1 MTTFTTSLRL
11 ALLTPGDPSVKNAWG
26 PPLNTNDILIDSA
39 INGTAII
46 SVAGQTSVTL
56 TVANGAADQSRELVQ
71 QFTDA
76 PGGNCTVSIPNVP
89 KYGWAQNNTT
99 GGFNII
105 LTAGAGTDATI
116 PPDGKLYFYS
126 CDGATNVVLVATGFA
141 SLKVA
146 GTSTLS
152 GGVQGVQ
159 NGSNAITATIGE
171 YLSNQVLASA
181 PLPII
186 SGISTNVLSLLLSPG
201 DWDVSGNVGVSFPS
215 GSNSIIA
222 AISQLSAT
230 IPGSPAGGAI
240 YESGGPT
247 VFFSA
252 NSLGTL
258 RVNVSTNTLVFL
270 VVLANFTGTGSAHG
284 FVGARRM
291 R

>member
-89 KYGWAQNNTT
+89 KYGWAQNNTI

-116 PPDGKLYFYS
+116 PPDRRLYFYS
-126 CDGATNVVLVATGFA
+126 CDGATNVVLPAIGFG
-141 SLKVA
+141 SLNV
-146 GTSTLS
+146 S
-152 GGVQGVQ
+152 GGIEGVQ
-159 NGSNAITATIGE
+159 NGSNAVTGTVGE
-171 YLSNQVLASA
+171 YLSNQVSGTTPLAITSDV
-181 PLPII
+181 
-186 SGISTNVLSLLLSPG
+186 STNILSLLLSPG
-201 DWDVSGNVGVSFPS
+201 DWDVSGNIGLSFPS

-222 AISQLSAT
+222 AISTIAAT
-230 IPGSPAGGAI
+230 IPGAPAGGAL
-240 YESGGPT
+240 YESGGPMT
-247 VFFSA
+247 FFSV

-258 RVNVSTNTLVFL
+258 RVNVSTNTSVFL
-270 VVLANFTGTGSAHG
+270 VARATFTGTGNAFG
-284 FVGARRM
+284 FIGARRM

>member
-116 PPDGKLYFYS
+116 PPDGRLYFYS
-126 CDGATNVVLVATGFA
+126 CDGATNVVLPAIGFG
-141 SLKVA
+141 SLNV
-146 GTSTLS
+146 S
-152 GGVQGVQ
+152 GGIEGVQ
-159 NGSNAITATIGE
+159 NGSNAVSGTVGE
-171 YLSNQVLASA
+171 YLSGQVSAAS
-181 PLPII
+181 PLPIT
-186 SGISTNVLSLLLSPG
+186 SGISANIVSLLLSPG
-201 DWDVSGNVGVSFPS
+201 DWDVSGNVGLSFPTGAS
-215 GSNSIIA
+215 AVLA
-222 AISQLSAT
+222 AISTTTGT
-230 IPGSPAGGAI
+230 IPAAPANGAMYEISGSTIGSIIQP
-240 YESGGPT
+240 
-247 VFFSA
+247 
-252 NSLGTL
+252 LGTL
-258 RVNVSTNTLVFL
+258 RVSVSTNTSVFL
-270 VVLANFTGTGSAHG
+270 VVEASINGSGSGSIAFG
-284 FVGARRM
+284 FIGARRM